1 MDLPKSDP
9 YGDREFITTERRK
22 TLQFDGQTVLVTGAN
37 RGLGARLVESVLDAG
52 AAKVW
57 AAARDP
63 ERFTADA
70 LADER
75 VAPLQLDIT
84 NRASVEAAARRAT
97 DLDVLINNAGVLC
110 VGGPLE
116 GDLDVFERDVMT
128 NYLGTLRVT
137 RAFVPILE
145 RNAPAALVNILTVIA
160 LAPIRSL
167 AGYCASKAAS
177 HSMTQALRSELKGRG
192 IDVIG
197 AYPGGIDTDMVAG
210 VEMMKT
216 SPDEVATRI
225 VEGVQAGESI
235 IWPDPVSAGGGGAYL
250 GNPIALEEMLA
261 AF

>member
-1 MDLPKSDP
+1 
-9 YGDREFITTERRK
+9 
-22 TLQFDGQTVLVTGAN
+22 LQFDGQTVLVTGAN
-37 RGLGARLVESVLDAG
+37 RGLGARLVESILDAG
-52 AAKVW
+52 AAKIW
-57 AAARDP
+57 AAAREP
-63 ERFTADA
+63 KCFSADV
-70 LADER
+70 LAVER
-75 VAPLQLDIT
+75 VVPLRLDVT
-84 NRASVEAAARRAT
+84 DQASVEAAARRAT
-97 DLDVLINNAGVLC
+97 DVDVLINNAGVLG

-116 GDLDVFERDVMT
+116 GDIDVFERDLIT
-128 NYLGTLRVT
+128 NYLGMLRVT

-145 RNAPAALVNILTVIA
+145 RNAPAAVVNVLTVLA

-216 SPDEVATRI
+216 PADEVAARI
-225 VEGVQAGESI
+225 VAGVQADETI
-235 IWPDPVSAGGGGAYL
+235 IWPDPTSAGAGGAYL
-250 GNPIALEEMLA
+250 ENPIALEEMLA